1 MARTSHPVKRA
12 DGTASAIFRQ
22 MDIDDGGMDGLM
34 AKEGLDGEQVRAVL
48 VKMGA
53 ESMPQGVAGDAL
65 RPAQA
70 AFVCM
75 DMPGKEESVDGL
87 VPAGL
92 FREKVSHGTAAFEPV
107 VCKDVKGRL

>member
-1 MARTSHPVKRA
+1 MPH
-12 DGTASAIFRQ
+12 
-22 MDIDDGGMDGLM
+22 
-34 AKEGLDGEQVRAVL
+34 EGLDGEQVRAVL
-48 VKMGA
+48 VEVGA
-53 ESMPQGVAGDAL
+53 ESVPEGMAGDAL

-75 DMPGKEESVDGL
+75 DVPGKEEGVDGL

-107 VCKDVKGRL
+107 LCQDVKGRL

>member
-1 MARTSHPVKRA
+1 
-12 DGTASAIFRQ
+12 

-34 AKEGLDGEQVRAVL
+34 AQEGLDGEQVRAVL

-53 ESMPQGVAGDAL
+53 ESMPKGVAGDTL

-75 DMPGKEESVDGL
+75 DMPGKEKGVNGL
-87 VPAGL
+87 IPAGL
-92 FREKVSHGTAAFEPV
+92 FGEKVSHGTPAFEPV
-107 VCKDVKGRL
+107 LCKDVKSRL

>member
-34 AKEGLDGEQVRAVL
+34 AKEGLDGEQVGAVL

-53 ESMPQGVAGDAL
+53 ESMPQGVAVWGKGIPWDA
-65 RPAQA
+65 RIRTST
-70 AFVCM
+70 V
-75 DMPGKEESVDGL
+75 
-87 VPAGL
+87 
-92 FREKVSHGTAAFEPV
+92 
-107 VCKDVKGRL
+107 